1 MLMLEQFSPADR
13 VAFETACGQFTFSAD
28 FNGNWQLALLQ
39 PGSCHQR
46 DSRSFQSSLSEA
58 ATSVRF
64 VVDHQNSL
72 EGYDRPHA
80 SSDPASIP
88 CILKT
93 LDGVPNDYSHDW
105 TERDVR
111 RYVLLLKLFGK
122 PAADSG

>member
-1 MLMLEQFSPADR
+1 MLMLRQFSSADS

-28 FNGNWQLALLQ
+28 FKGNWQLALSL
-39 PGSCHQR
+39 PGPCGQR
-46 DSRSFQSSLSEA
+46 SLSEA
-58 ATSVRF
+58 ASSIRF
-64 VVDHQNSL
+64 VVDHQNSF

-93 LDGVPNDYSHDW
+93 LEGVPNDYSHHW

>member
-1 MLMLEQFSPADR
+1 MLEQFSSADS

-28 FNGNWQLALLQ
+28 FNNNWQLALLQ
-39 PGSCHQR
+39 PDCYHPR
-46 DSRSFQSSLSEA
+46 DSRSYRCSLSEA

-64 VVDHQNSL
+64 VVDRQNNL
-72 EGYDRPHA
+72 EGYVRPHA

-93 LDGVPNDYSHDW
+93 LEGVPNDNSHDW

>member
-1 MLMLEQFSPADR
+1 MLEQFSSADS

-28 FNGNWQLALLQ
+28 FNGNWQLALPQ
-39 PGSCHQR
+39 TGSCGQG
-46 DSRSFQSSLSEA
+46 SLSDA
-58 ATSVRF
+58 ATVRF

-93 LDGVPNDYSHDW
+93 LEGTPNDYRHHW
-105 TERDVR
+105 NERDVR

-122 PAADSG
+122 PAADSGWSQR